1 MIVSETKIEVRYYET
16 DLMGIV
22 HHSNYVRYFECGRHQ
37 LLQDIKVP
45 VTEIEA
51 SGIMLPI
58 VKVVCNYK
66 KPAKMGDILRVVT
79 TIENKPLVKIVAKA
93 EIFNEQNELI
103 CNGEVTVGFIH
114 SDSRKATRAPKILTD
129 LTDKYFD

>member
-66 KPAKMGDILRVVT
+66 KPAKMGDIIRVVT

-129 LTDKYFD
+129 LTDKYFE

>member
-1 MIVSETKIEVRYYET
+1 MIVSETKVEVRYYET

-22 HHSNYVRYFECGRHQ
+22 HHSNYVRYFECGRHK

-66 KPAKMGDILRVVT
+66 KPARMGDVLRVVT
-79 TIENKPLVKIVAKA
+79 TIENKPMVKIIAKA
-93 EIFNEQNELI
+93 EIFNEQNELV

-114 SDSRKATRAPKILTD
+114 AESRKATRAPKILTD
-129 LTDKYFD
+129 LTDKYFE

>member
-1 MIVSETKIEVRYYET
+1 MIVSETKVEVRYYET

-22 HHSNYVRYFECGRHQ
+22 HHSNYVRYFECGRHK

-66 KPAKMGDILRVVT
+66 KPAKMGDVLRVVT
-79 TIENKPLVKIVAKA
+79 TIENKPMVKIIAKA
-93 EIFNEQNELI
+93 EIFNEQNELV

-114 SDSRKATRAPKILTD
+114 ADSRKATRAPKILTD
-129 LTDKYFD
+129 LTDKYFE

>member
-66 KPAKMGDILRVVT
+66 KPAKMGDVLRVVT